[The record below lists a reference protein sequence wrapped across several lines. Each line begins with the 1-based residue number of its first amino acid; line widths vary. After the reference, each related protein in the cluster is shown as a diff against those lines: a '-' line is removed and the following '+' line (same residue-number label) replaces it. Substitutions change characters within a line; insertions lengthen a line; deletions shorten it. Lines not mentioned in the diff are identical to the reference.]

1 MWVMLAQTEPRSG
14 DGEVIRGR
22 RSWLRVLAV
31 QAALCAVPRAPSPV
45 RLQLA
50 FHLSDLW
57 AICRRGNRVTWR
69 PNLRDSLPFFFFFSF
84 QPVTD
89 SWQRDEKEK
98 ILDLPFQSSQQ
109 WIHRK
114 KKKGILW
121 ELQIDI
127 RQLHT
132 FNLNSEPAIFTTHL
146 QVAVLPML
154 VLHLP
159 CVAFNKV

>member
-14 DGEVIRGR
+14 GGEVIRGR

-31 QAALCAVPRAPSPV
+31 PAALCAVPRAPSPV
-45 RLQLA
+45 QLQLA
-50 FHLSDLW
+50 FHLSDLR

-69 PNLRDSLPFFFFFSF
+69 PNLVILCLSSFFFSF

-109 WIHRK
+109 WIHREK
-114 KKKGILW
+114 KVILW

>member
-1 MWVMLAQTEPRSG
+1 MWVMLAQTEPRRG
-14 DGEVIRGR
+14 GGEVVRGG
-22 RSWLRVLAV
+22 RSWLRVPAV
-31 QAALCAVPRAPSPV
+31 PVALCAVPQAPSPV
-45 RLQLA
+45 QLQLV
-50 FHLSDLW
+50 FHLSDLG

-69 PNLRDSLPFFFFFSF
+69 PNLRDSLPFFFFFFFF
-84 QPVTD
+84 QPTTD
-89 SWQRDEKEK
+89 SWQRDEKQK

-132 FNLNSEPAIFTTHL
+132 SNLNSERAIFTMHL
-146 QVAVLPML
+146 QDL
-154 VLHLP
+154 
-159 CVAFNKV
+159 K